1 VATFD
6 LVALVA
12 VCVLT
17 ALALLGWVA
26 WLLTRGPGP
35 E

>member
-1 VATFD
+1 MFD

-17 ALALLGWVA
+17 ALALLGWA
-26 WLLTRGPGP
+26 ARLLFGGTQRD
-35 E
+35 

>member
-1 VATFD
+1 MATFD

-17 ALALLGWVA
+17 ALALLGWTVL
-26 WLLTRGPGP
+26 LLTRGPGD